1 MTKYLSHSCA
11 KASYYMCIHTSSQR
25 INSTL
30 PGITEAQP
38 LLAPCAILPHE
49 FGSNPILIP
58 QNRVI
63 YVFSIPTVYGNADAN
78 TKTDGQT
85 QRWRQVTNWKT
96 PVAVNYP
103 SLRKAARNRQGPN
116 PEQHMWTSV
125 THSGAR
131 RRDLSFLACGM
142 WKILTVGALGKEY
155 TKDKKTFCEFW
166 ISVTFNITLQS
177 SYLFFIG

>member
-1 MTKYLSHSCA
+1 MTKYLSNSCA

-49 FGSNPILIP
+49 FGSK
-58 QNRVI
+58 
-63 YVFSIPTVYGNADAN
+63 SN
-78 TKTDGQT
+78 TNTAEPSDLCLQHSYSVWERRRKHKNWRTDTEVATGQKLENT
-85 QRWRQVTNWKT
+85 SCSEL
-96 PVAVNYP
+96 
-103 SLRKAARNRQGPN
+103 SLRKAARNRKGPN

-131 RRDLSFLACGM
+131 KRDLSFLICWV
-142 WKILTVGALGKEY
+142 WKILTVGVLGKEY
-155 TKDKKTFCEFW
+155 PKDKKIFCEF
-166 ISVTFNITLQS
+166 
-177 SYLFFIG
+177 